1 METARRFG
9 EQAVE
14 AARKLGDEP
23 LLIEALS
30 AQASSYYFLR
40 QFKQGFALG
49 QEAVARARELGDD
62 VLLGSAL
69 MSLLMTS
76 YVLDPEG
83 SGPLYAEA
91 VACVSRSGDQLIAY
105 HLHNNAGVQALLTG
119 DMPAARAHLE
129 QALQGGRT
137 IGEDAG
143 VVSINL
149 GWVLRAENDPGG
161 SRAMFETSLRIA
173 RRTGQ
178 RYVLAYAGLGLACLA
193 GDLGDWHRAAV
204 LHGVAQ
210 AFLDRIGDPWQ
221 EPEEGYRKS
230 SVGQIRAQLG
240 DDQFELAYAEG
251 TTLGFHDAIDAA
263 LGQVHPA

>member
-1 METARRFG
+1 
-9 EQAVE
+9 
-14 AARKLGDEP
+14 
-23 LLIEALS
+23 
-30 AQASSYYFLR
+30 
-40 QFKQGFALG
+40 
-49 QEAVARARELGDD
+49 
-62 VLLGSAL
+62 
-69 MSLLMTS
+69 
-76 YVLDPEG
+76 
-83 SGPLYAEA
+83 
-91 VACVSRSGDQLIAY
+91 
-105 HLHNNAGVQALLTG
+105 
-119 DMPAARAHLE
+119 MPAARAHLE
-129 QALQGGRT
+129 QALQGGHT

-149 GWVLRAENDPGG
+149 GWVLRAENDPDG

-230 SVGQIRAQLG
+230 SVSQIRAQLG
-240 DDQFELAYAEG
+240 DDQFELASTEG

-263 LGQVHPA
+263 LGRVHPA